1 MLTKKKVIISIAVL
15 VVLMT
20 GVMLLGNQEGAAEA
34 ENKQVTIEAVNNK
47 VYVMVQQVNFIEKA
61 AEIEFKA
68 SLEASEEGI
77 VSSKVGGKVVQIL
90 FEEGEYIHQGEPLVK
105 LEEKEAGNNLRAAES
120 QLSAAQASLTSAEVN
135 LESEQGN
142 FERLKVLFDHNGIA
156 KVELEKAE
164 IAVKVA
170 KANVEALKA
179 NVLTA
184 QVNVESLTDS
194 LAYTTISAPISGM
207 MDEKS
212 VSLGQNVDS
221 GTILGKVK
229 NISPINAVIEVKQT
243 NLEDIKVGQKAK
255 VTIGEREP
263 LVYEGTL
270 KSINGSAD
278 PSSRVFK
285 GKIQLDNPDQALKPG
300 SFAKAEIVNDQ
311 KVEIAT
317 VPLAA
322 LAGNED
328 SCYVY
333 VNDQGIARK
342 RSVIIGETE
351 ENVVV
356 IKSGV
361 QKGESVIC
369 TNVTTLQDG
378 DVIEVVAE

>member
-1 MLTKKKVIISIAVL
+1 MLTKKKVIITIAVL
-15 VVLMT
+15 VVLIT
-20 GVMLLGNQEGAAEA
+20 GVMLLGNQEGASPAE
-34 ENKQVTIEAVNNK
+34 IEKVNNK
-47 VYVMVQQVNFIEKA
+47 VYVKVQQVNFIEKA
-61 AEIEFKA
+61 AGIEFKA

-90 FEEGEYIHQGEPLVK
+90 FEEGKYIHQGEPLVK
-105 LEEKEAGNNLRAAES
+105 LDKKEARNNLRAVES
-120 QLSAAQASLTSAEVN
+120 QLSAALASLTSAEVN
-135 LESEQGN
+135 LDSEQRN
-142 FERLKVLFDHNGIA
+142 FDRLKVLFGCGGVA
-156 KVELEKAE
+156 KVELENAE
-164 IAVKVA
+164 IALKVA
-170 KANVEALKA
+170 KANLEAQKA

-184 QVNVESLTDS
+184 QVNVENLADS

-243 NLEDIKVGQKAK
+243 NLDDIKVGQKAK
-255 VTIGEREP
+255 VTIGESNP
-263 LVYEGTL
+263 KVYDGTL
-270 KSINGSAD
+270 KSINVSAD

-285 GKIQLDNPDQALKPG
+285 GKIQLDNQDQTLKPG
-300 SFAKAEIVNDQ
+300 SFAKAELVNDQ

-322 LAGNED
+322 LAGNEG

-333 VNDQGIARK
+333 VNDKGIARK
-342 RSVIIGETE
+342 RSVIIGETD

-369 TNVTTLQDG
+369 TNVNTLQDG
-378 DVIEVVAE
+378 DAISVVAE

>member
-1 MLTKKKVIISIAVL
+1 MLTKKKVMMTMAVL

-20 GVMLLGNQEGAAEA
+20 GVMVLGNQEGASTAE
-34 ENKQVTIEAVNNK
+34 IETVNNK
-47 VYVMVQQVNFIEKA
+47 VYVIVQQVNFIEKA
-61 AEIEFKA
+61 AGIEFKA

-90 FEEGEYIHQGEPLVK
+90 FEEGEYMHQGEPLVK
-105 LEEKEAGNNLRAAES
+105 LDDKEARNNLRAAES

-135 LESEQGN
+135 LDLEQGN

-156 KVELEKAE
+156 KVELVKAE
-164 IAVKVA
+164 TALKVA
-170 KANVEALKA
+170 KANLEAQKA

-194 LAYTTISAPISGM
+194 LAYTTINAPISGM

-255 VTIGEREP
+255 VTIGESNP
-263 LVYEGTL
+263 KAHDGTL
-270 KSINGSAD
+270 KSINVSAD

-285 GKIQLDNPDQALKPG
+285 GKIQLDNPDQTLKPG
-300 SFAKAEIVNDQ
+300 SFAKAELFNGQIVE
-311 KVEIAT
+311 VAT
-317 VPLAA
+317 VPIAA
-322 LAGNED
+322 LAGNEG
-328 SCYVY
+328 SSYVY

-342 RSVIIGETE
+342 RSVTIGETD

-369 TNVTTLQDG
+369 TNVNTLQDG
-378 DVIEVVAE
+378 DTIAVVAE

>member
-1 MLTKKKVIISIAVL
+1 MLTKKKVIISMAVL
-15 VVLMT
+15 VVLIT
-20 GVMLLGNQEGAAEA
+20 GVTVLGNQEGASPAEI
-34 ENKQVTIEAVNNK
+34 KQVNNK
-47 VYVMVQQVNFIEKA
+47 VYVKVQQVNFIKKTA
-61 AEIEFKA
+61 GIEFKA

-90 FEEGEYIHQGEPLVK
+90 FEEGKYIHQGEPLVK
-105 LEEKEAGNNLRAAES
+105 LDEKEARNNLRAAES
-120 QLSAAQASLTSAEVN
+120 QLSVAQASLTSAEVN

-142 FERLKVLFDHNGIA
+142 FNRLKVLFENNGIA
-156 KVELEKAE
+156 KVELVNAE
-164 IAVKVA
+164 TALKVA
-170 KANVEALKA
+170 KANLDAQKA
-179 NVLTA
+179 NVLTS

-194 LAYTTISAPISGM
+194 LSYTTISAPISGV

-221 GTILGKVK
+221 GTILGKVI
-229 NISPINAVIEVKQT
+229 NISPINAVIEVTQT
-243 NLEDIKVGQKAK
+243 NLDYIKVGQKAK
-255 VTIGEREP
+255 VKIGESDAKAHD
-263 LVYEGTL
+263 GTL
-270 KSINGSAD
+270 KNIDVSAD

-285 GKIQLDNPDQALKPG
+285 GKIQLDNPDQILKPG

-322 LAGNED
+322 LAGNEG
-328 SCYVY
+328 SSYVY

-342 RSVIIGETE
+342 RSVTIGETD

-369 TNVTTLQDG
+369 TNVNTLQDG
-378 DVIEVVAE
+378 DAIAVVAE